1 MDRDAAPREALQQV
15 IGEAQDYLENSK
27 EYLRLQVFK
36 MAMQLLTSLAK
47 GLLLGSIALVALLF
61 LSYGAAQ
68 ELGAYLGNANY
79 GYYAIGGLYVL
90 TFILIYMFRDRLDK
104 HVLRH
109 FSHLYYKS

>member
-1 MDRDAAPREALQQV
+1 MDRDAAPQEALQQA

-47 GLLLGSIALVALLF
+47 GLLLGAIAGIALLF

-68 ELGAYLGNANY
+68 QLGTYLGNPDY
-79 GYYAIGGLYVL
+79 GYYGVGGFYLL
-90 TFILIYMFRDRLDK
+90 AFILMYVFRNRLDK
-104 HVLRH
+104 PVLRH
-109 FSHLYYKS
+109 FSHLYFKL